1 MILEV
6 EQLVDQVSEALWLGL
21 GAAAI
26 QDPDADEPIVTSVV
40 PSWADGDVV
49 FLEGAFSID
58 AIARAVV
65 DGLRLPEPPSQQGRS
80 E

>member
-49 FLEGAFSID
+49 FLEGAFSIE
-58 AIARAVV
+58 AIARAIV
-65 DGLRLPEPPSQQGRS
+65 DGLRLPESS
-80 E
+80 ERESK